1 MGIAVASSQGNRKF
15 STRNSEM
22 VFESVGKQCLRF
34 YISNRAVRGDNI
46 KIQRLY
52 YINVYIQLY
61 AWIPWTGGICLDCQ

>member
-1 MGIAVASSQGNRKF
+1 
-15 STRNSEM
+15 M

-52 YINVYIQLY
+52 YINVYTQLY